1 VFIIY
6 IYIHLNEEMNSYCKL
21 SHFKVFTHLRD
32 GRKLM
37 LGSHDSDLWT
47 AENADQVGT

>member
-1 VFIIY
+1 
-6 IYIHLNEEMNSYCKL
+6 
-21 SHFKVFTHLRD
+21 LRD

-47 AENADQVGT
+47 AENADQVGTWQPAKVS